1 MKNYT
6 FLLWT
11 TYFLNLFV
19 VYIISNWLPTV
30 ISDRGMSLSM
40 AAVVVGAFQIG
51 GTVGAL
57 VLGYLMDQ
65 GKPESVLTR
74 AYLVG
79 ATFIALLGIVGSSP
93 IGLAACIFLAGVCVS
108 GSMTGVNALASGIY
122 PTESRATGVGW
133 SMAVGRLGAV
143 TGSAA
148 GAWLFSR
155 WLNPETT
162 FVLIALPALG
172 ISAAIAALGR
182 IRSAVDS
189 SYSKVR
195 RFRLADKRL

>member
-1 MKNYT
+1 LFIGRLKSYT

-11 TYFLNLFV
+11 TYFLNLFA

-30 ISDRGMSLSM
+30 IADRGMSLST

-57 VLGYLMDQ
+57 VLGYFMDQ
-65 GKPESVLTR
+65 GKPERVLTR
-74 AYLVG
+74 AYFVG
-79 ATFIALLGIVGSSP
+79 AAFIALLGIVGSSP
-93 IGLAACIFLAGVCVS
+93 IGLAACIFLAGACVS

-133 SMAVGRLGAV
+133 SMGVGRLGAV

-155 WLNPETT
+155 WLNPQTA

-172 ISAAIAALGR
+172 ISVAMATLGR
-182 IRSAVDS
+182 IRSVADS
-189 SYSKVR
+189 SFSKVQINH
-195 RFRLADKRL
+195 